1 MTEIV
6 SLKSICNQIG
16 DGLHGTPIYDNNG
29 DYAFI
34 NGTNLVNGKIQITN
48 STKMISK
55 YEAEKHFRY
64 LGNNTILL
72 SINGTLGNIAE
83 YNKEKI
89 VLGKSACF
97 INIKDDVDKQFI
109 KYVLQ
114 DKPFRKYLKICST
127 GSTIKNIS
135 PSQVGEY
142 KFLLPKKEIQLRI
155 TNILGSLDKK
165 IEINQKKIAELE
177 ETAKLIYDYWFV
189 QFDFLFFQGKVDFD
203 YRYPIERTY
212 TTMPIKL
219 AMKNDIL
226 LSVRAPVGDVNIALT
241 DCCIGRGVAA
251 IRGIYSSYTYYTIK
265 NLKPIFDKYNNFG
278 TTFGSINK
286 DDLKNIMVVQVPD
299 DIQKE
304 FYNTVNSIDLLIE
317 KLSIENIKLICLR
330 DWLLPMLM
338 NGQVEVIE

>member
-1 MTEIV
+1 MV
-6 SLKSICNQIG
+6 YNDVLKRDIPVGWKN
-16 DGLHGTPIYDNNG
+16 
-29 DYAFI
+29 
-34 NGTNLVNGKIQITN
+34 
-48 STKMISK
+48 
-55 YEAEKHFRY
+55 
-64 LGNNTILL
+64 
-72 SINGTLGNIAE
+72 
-83 YNKEKI
+83 
-89 VLGKSACF
+89 
-97 INIKDDVDKQFI
+97 DK
-109 KYVLQ
+109 
-114 DKPFRKYLKICST
+114 
-127 GSTIKNIS
+127 
-135 PSQVGEY
+135 
-142 KFLLPKKEIQLRI
+142 I
-155 TNILGSLDKK
+155 TNIFKIIMGSSPKGDS
-165 IEINQKKIAELE
+165 INECQNG
-177 ETAKLIYDYWFV
+177 T
-189 QFDFLFFQGKVDFD
+189 LFFQGKVDFD